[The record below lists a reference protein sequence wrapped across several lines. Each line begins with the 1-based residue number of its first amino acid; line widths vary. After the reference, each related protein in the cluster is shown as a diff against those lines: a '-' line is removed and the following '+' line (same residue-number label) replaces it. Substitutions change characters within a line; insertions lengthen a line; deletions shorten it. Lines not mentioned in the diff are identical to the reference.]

1 MNIHAKDLEH
11 TSQTAK
17 APSPSVR
24 RVLGRMPAALRAS
37 FTEAQIAGL
46 DAALDANHPTRHAI
60 NLRVTLFGRAY
71 LVILGGREQRSPE
84 RRAEERLRHPLRS
97 PGNIG
102 FLCVVASVGLTLG
115 YALRLLWPGG

>member
-1 MNIHAKDLEH
+1 MNIHTKDIDRNSGLA
-11 TSQTAK
+11 TR
-17 APSPSVR
+17 PSPSIQ

-84 RRAEERLRHPLRS
+84 RRAEERKRHPLRS
-97 PGNIG
+97 PGNIA
-102 FLCVVASVGLTLG
+102 FLCVIAAVGLTLG
-115 YALRLLWPGG
+115 YALRLLLPGA